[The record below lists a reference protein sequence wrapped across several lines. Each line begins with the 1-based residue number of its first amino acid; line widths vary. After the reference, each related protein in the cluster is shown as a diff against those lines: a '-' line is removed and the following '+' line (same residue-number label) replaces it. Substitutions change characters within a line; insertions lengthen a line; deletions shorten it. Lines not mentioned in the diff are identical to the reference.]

1 MRRLA
6 GVSGIALMA
15 AAGGALAEVP
25 SVAVDIAPVHSLV
38 ARVMEG
44 VGEPA
49 LVLPPVAS
57 PHSHALRPSEAAAL
71 EGADLVVWIG
81 PELTPWLEDAID
93 RLAGDAQRL
102 TLLWSAEAIRL
113 ETRTGATF
121 AEHDHGHDDHGHDDH
136 GHDDHG
142 HDDHGHDHGH
152 DGHGHDHGHD
162 DHGHDD
168 HGHDHAHDEHGH
180 DEHGHDEHGHDDHD
194 HDHDDHAHD
203 HAHDD
208 HGHDDH
214 GHDDH
219 GHDDHGH
226 DDHEHAHSGTDPH
239 AWLSPSNAHTW
250 LGEIAETLAA
260 LDPGNA
266 AAYRANAAAA
276 RAEIDAL
283 TAEIDARMEP
293 LRGRPFIVFHDA
305 YQYFEQD
312 FGLQAAGSISLS
324 DASEPSPA
332 RVAEIRDLVAGLGAA
347 CVFAEPQFNRGLV
360 DAVFEGS
367 AANVGVIDPVGATL
381 TPGPDFYGALIR
393 GMAESFEACF

>member
-15 AAGGALAEVP
+15 AAGSALAEVP

-49 LVLPPVAS
+49 LVVPPVAS

-81 PELTPWLEDAID
+81 PELTPWLEGAID

-121 AEHDHGHDDHGHDDH
+121 AEHDHARDDHGHDH
-136 GHDDHG
+136 SHDDHG
-142 HDDHGHDHGH
+142 HDDHGHDHSHDDHGH
-152 DGHGHDHGHD
+152 DDHGHDHGHD

-168 HGHDHAHDEHGH
+168 HGHVDHGHDHAHDDH
-180 DEHGHDEHGHDDHD
+180 DHGHDDHD
-194 HDHDDHAHD
+194 HDDHA
-203 HAHDD
+203 
-208 HGHDDH
+208 
-214 GHDDH
+214 
-219 GHDDHGH
+219 
-226 DDHEHAHSGTDPH
+226 HAHSGTDPH

-283 TAEIDARMEP
+283 TAEIDARMEAV
-293 LRGRPFIVFHDA
+293 RGRPFIVFHDA

-381 TPGPDFYGALIR
+381 TPGPAFYGALIR
-393 GMAESFEACF
+393 GMADSFEACF